1 MLRILVQVVVIISVV
16 GLVVLAAMD
25 SDLSDYQQLR
35 ITDRRANHSALL
47 QSLYAAEQ
55 KDNGNQ
61 QQQSQYQQQQQYNG
75 AVYKRAE
82 SGLQEQQSDNFS
94 SGGSSPSSQ
103 QQQQQQQQVRF
114 GAFDGYT
121 KNSSNFCFKS
131 ESSCSSYTGN
141 CSSHGSCLQNSI
153 SQCYQCQCQPGYT
166 GLACSYNDYVVPFNI
181 ILWTSLALVIIVAG
195 AVGALMAL

>member
-1 MLRILVQVVVIISVV
+1 MLRILVQLVAIFSVL

-47 QSLYAAEQ
+47 QSLYATEQ

-61 QQQSQYQQQQQYNG
+61 QQQQQQYNG

-82 SGLQEQQSDNFS
+82 SGLQEQQSDNSS
-94 SGGSSPSSQ
+94 SGGSPPSS

-141 CSSHGSCLQNSI
+141 CSSHGSCSQNSI